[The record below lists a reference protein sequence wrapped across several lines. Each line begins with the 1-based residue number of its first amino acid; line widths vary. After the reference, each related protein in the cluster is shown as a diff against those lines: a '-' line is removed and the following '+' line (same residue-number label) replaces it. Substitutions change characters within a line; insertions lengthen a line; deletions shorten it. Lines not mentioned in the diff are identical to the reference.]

1 VAANYPNADPSF
13 GTKATGN
20 TIEAAHVNALQ
31 DEVVAIGAA
40 VRGTLQHDV
49 TLAAGKNL
57 AVGGSASFSSLVSA
71 PAQPRCA
78 VVSTATTMF
87 TSTAYVGFNFTA
99 QDYNIGG
106 MHSTASNSSAVTI
119 ASSGTYFLNARAQR
133 SAGGS
138 TTGVVTITVNGA
150 SVATQFLPN
159 SFAAAIALTHVARLQ
174 VNDAVSLA
182 VLMSDTSGTQ
192 FGGGATGTDA
202 RLEVVRLY

>member
-1 VAANYPNADPSF
+1 MASFPNSIFSP
-13 GTKATGN
+13 ATRSAGQV
-20 TIEAAHVNALQ
+20 IASAHMNDVQGEL
-31 DEVVAIGAA
+31 VAIEDGL
-40 VRGTLQHDV
+40 RNGTAPLNSSNSTFNTV
-49 TLAAGKNL
+49 T
-57 AVGGSASFSSLVSA
+57 VSSLFSA

-78 VVSTATTMF
+78 VVSTASSTF
-87 TSTAYVGFNFTA
+87 TSTAYVGFNFTS

-119 ASSGTYFLNARAQR
+119 ASSGTYFLNARAQK

-174 VNDAVSLA
+174 VNDSVSLA

-192 FGGGATGTDA
+192 FGGGAAGTDA